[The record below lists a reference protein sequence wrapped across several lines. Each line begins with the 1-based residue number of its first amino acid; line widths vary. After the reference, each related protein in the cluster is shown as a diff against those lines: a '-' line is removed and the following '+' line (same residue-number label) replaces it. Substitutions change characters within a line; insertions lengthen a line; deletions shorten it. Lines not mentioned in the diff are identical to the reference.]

1 MKPDIE
7 IKKEVLDELSW
18 NPCID
23 DTNIRVDVNNGIV
36 TLSGSADSYFEKITA
51 EDAAAK
57 K

>member
-1 MKPDIE
+1 MKSDIE

-36 TLSGSADSYFEKITA
+36 TQSGSADSYFEKITT